1 MRLKHIFLARKKY
14 LLWECSAD
22 KDVETAVSYI
32 APNFD
37 KAYTLSPDNPRA
49 MSSEELAKVVSKYCQ
64 DVTPLEDYRKAYELA
79 ISDAEADGAVVICGS
94 LYLAGKMRHIIFE
107 N

>member
-1 MRLKHIFLARKKY
+1 MGML
-14 LLWECSAD
+14 AD

-79 ISDAEADGAVVICGS
+79 ISDAESDGAVVICGS